1 MRKATILSVAAI
13 AALFTFSVGSIAHA
27 SPASCS
33 DSDATPFISPVSG
46 GYVSSTFGW
55 RIHPVLGDRRFHNGV
70 DFALPQGSPVYAP
83 AEGVVVQ
90 VGTHG
95 NYGRLVRIK
104 HPDGIETTYA
114 HLSGFARG
122 IKVGTKV
129 SCGDLIA
136 YVGRSG
142 LATGSHLYWEVS
154 ENDEFLDPLTMM
166 EGSPEIRV
174 GETRPFKPKV
184 LSRNAKTASKT
195 SMVLPAPRKGA
206 AARAGKPAAV
216 AAAKPAVPVPAV
228 KKTVVAKVAVPN
240 PAPRAT
246 GNDMA
251 DGVPLPAPRRVS

>member
-27 SPASCS
+27 SPTSCS
-33 DSDATPFISPVSG
+33 DSDTTPFISPVSG
-46 GYVSSTFGW
+46 GYVSSPFGW

-114 HLSGFARG
+114 HLSGFAKG
-122 IKVGTKV
+122 IKVGSKV

-154 ENDEFLDPLTMM
+154 EGDEFLDPLTLM

-174 GETRPFKPKV
+174 GETKPFQPRT
-184 LSRNAKTASKT
+184 LSRNGRPSSKTA
-195 SMVLPAPRKGA
+195 MVMPMPRKGA
-206 AARAGKPAAV
+206 AAKAGKPATV
-216 AAAKPAVPVPAV
+216 ASARPSAAKPAAKNAV
-228 KKTVVAKVAVPN
+228 MAKVAVPS
-240 PAPRAT
+240 PAPRAAS
-246 GNDMA
+246 NDVA
-251 DGVPLPAPRRVS
+251 DGVPLPAPRRMS

>member
-13 AALFTFSVGSIAHA
+13 AALVTFSVGSIAHA
-27 SPASCS
+27 SPTSCS
-33 DSDATPFISPVSG
+33 TSDSTPFISPVSG

-114 HLSGFARG
+114 HLAGFAKG
-122 IKVGTKV
+122 LKVGAKV

-154 ENDEFLDPLTMM
+154 ENDEFLDPLSMM

-174 GETRPFKPKV
+174 GETKPFKPKA
-184 LSRNAKTASKT
+184 LSRNGKPASKT

-206 AARAGKPAAV
+206 AGKPAAV
-216 AAAKPAVPVPAV
+216 AAAKPAVPVPAA
-228 KKTVVAKVAVPN
+228 KNAVVAKVAVPS
-240 PAPRAT
+240 PAPRAAS
-246 GNDMA
+246 NDVA